1 MSKKEEKAER
11 EVEEI
16 VAKDEENVEIATNLN
31 ISEDVIGIIAGLAA
45 SEVEGIAGMQLGFV
59 DGINQMFGNNKK
71 YSKGVKI
78 ELEGRKV
85 TVDIFVNVKYGVRI
99 PDVAWAAQTAVKNS
113 VETMTGLEVAA
124 VNINVQGIIF
134 EKEDKH
140 RKDVS
145 DHGKEMAYLDIDYKK
160 FFIKNEIKEITIE
173 NCLFTDLDKIYFKS
187 EQLKKKIEQKN
198 KSTILTL

>member
-1 MSKKEEKAER
+1 MSKKEEQAER

-16 VAKDEENVEIATNLN
+16 VAKDEEKVEIATNLN

-134 EKEDKH
+134 DKEDKKA
-140 RKDVS
+140 KDV
-145 DHGKEMAYLDIDYKK
+145 KEEKV
-160 FFIKNEIKEITIE
+160 EEETE
-173 NCLFTDLDKIYFKS
+173 
-187 EQLKKKIEQKN
+187 E
-198 KSTILTL
+198 